1 MTKEKP
7 LSEKKN
13 QINLYGKQF
22 NYLKIEDVALAVEK
36 LKEDI
41 IDMRDYVGLIHFNRV
56 IVQINSIFGSFD
68 TLNKE
73 DKLIIKGIARLSGVH
88 EVKEDTPK
96 GCGEIV
102 NMNGFK
108 WKCGDYRFKLCPK
121 CSEVGK

>member
-22 NYLKIEDVALAVEK
+22 NYLKIEDVAKAVEK

-68 TLNKE
+68 SPQAKLKE
-73 DKLIIKGIARLSGVH
+73 NSISFGHKP
-88 EVKEDTPK
+88 EDTLR
-96 GCGEIV
+96 GCGKE
-102 NMNGFK
+102 FK
-108 WKCGDYRFKLCPK
+108 IYNSEYKFICGQTGLCPK
-121 CSEVGK
+121 CEVGK